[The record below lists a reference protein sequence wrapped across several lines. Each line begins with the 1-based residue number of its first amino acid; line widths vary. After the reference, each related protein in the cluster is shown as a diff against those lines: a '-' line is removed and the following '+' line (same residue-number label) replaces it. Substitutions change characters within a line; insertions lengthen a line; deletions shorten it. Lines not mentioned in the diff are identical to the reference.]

1 MIGGLNIG
9 NDVGNDTEEDAD
21 LVDLAVYSDPNVQ
34 KNMNRL
40 AMLAKQQT
48 DRYDALEK
56 ALAEKRYG
64 PSFSERMF
72 QLSAALATPTAQ
84 RGIGGILA
92 NVTPV
97 LQAQMQAKRVGEL
110 SRREALEKLQTD
122 RIEQQVGLAKQ
133 GLSTNL
139 ALARINATANKPRST
154 ASPITVGP
162 DMVPR
167 SRVYGTTIKE
177 PPQPA
182 IYELQAYLADPNAL
196 PQDKMIA
203 RRNFDTRFGYGAAE
217 IFGGEQ

>member
-1 MIGGLNIG
+1 MIGGLNLAAG
-9 NDVGNDTEEDAD
+9 VGNDTEENAD

-34 KNMNRL
+34 KEMNRL
-40 AMLAKQQT
+40 TMLAKQQT
-48 DRYDALEK
+48 DRYDAQ
-56 ALAEKRYG
+56 ALALSEKRYG

-133 GLSTNL
+133 GLSTSLAMANL
-139 ALARINATANKPRST
+139 AKKGASTGQTYDQTRGIFVNRNNPRPT
-154 ASPITVGP
+154 QNVYTDPTTKRTFVQWQDGYWREAQPNGGYKVFEREGEDYVEVGIEGAS
-162 DMVPR
+162 
-167 SRVYGTTIKE
+167 
-177 PPQPA
+177 
-182 IYELQAYLADPNAL
+182 
-196 PQDKMIA
+196 
-203 RRNFDTRFGYGAAE
+203 
-217 IFGGEQ
+217 